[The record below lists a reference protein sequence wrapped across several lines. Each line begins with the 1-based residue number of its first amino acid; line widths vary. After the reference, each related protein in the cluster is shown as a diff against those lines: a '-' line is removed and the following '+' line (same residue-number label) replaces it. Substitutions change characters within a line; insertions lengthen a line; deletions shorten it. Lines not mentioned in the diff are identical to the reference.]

1 MQTVT
6 LSAKAVAAWI
16 ICLMQITSYTLRI
29 VIGPD
34 FKIRSGYFYQFESP
48 RPDWLDSDF
57 IPRLLEIFEK
67 LKNFMAILLS
77 VKNDTYR
84 RIKIA

>member
-57 IPRLLEIFEK
+57 IPRLLTIFE
-67 LKNFMAILLS
+67 NFTPSHSKFVFRAHFGFL
-77 VKNDTYR
+77 
-84 RIKIA
+84 IK